1 MQFRNLIGSV
11 DIANTLT
18 QLADE
23 GRVSHTQ
30 LFVGRDGYGGL
41 PTAVAFAQYINCE
54 DKQHFNGDGQLR
66 ADSCGKCASCRKY
79 EKFIHPDLHFYFPNT
94 TTKKVT
100 EKNTSVDFI
109 DEFRTLFQQN
119 EGYFDLPRWY
129 DRLGIE
135 NKQAQI
141 NVRDVQN
148 LLQEISLTNY
158 EAKFKI
164 CVLWH
169 VEKLNADA
177 APRLLKSLEEP
188 PKNTLY
194 FLLTDD
200 VEHILPT
207 ILSRTQQLH
216 FRPLSE
222 EMIEQSLIQRY
233 SEDFSVEEIH
243 KTTLQAEGDYLRA
256 LSLLSAGEEEKMFQD
271 LFMRWMR
278 GVFQYTKDIVLLSEV
293 VAEITSLGRETLKR
307 FLQYTLDAMRSCF
320 LLSSGMHP
328 KIKPFDQV
336 DKKFQDF
343 FPPFIHARNISEIVQ
358 SINDSIE
365 YIMRNANA
373 KIVLMELSIAIGNR
387 LRAK

>member
-1 MQFRNLIGSV
+1 MQFRNLIGNV

-23 GRVSHTQ
+23 GRVSHTL

-41 PTAVAFAQYINCE
+41 PTSIAFAQYINCE
-54 DKQHFNGDGQLR
+54 DRQHFNGGGLLR

-94 TTKKVT
+94 TTKKIT
-100 EKNTSVDFI
+100 EKNTSIDFI
-109 DEFRTLFQQN
+109 GEFRELFQQTK
-119 EGYFDLPRWY
+119 GYFDLPQWY

-148 LLQEISLTNY
+148 LLQEVSLTNY
-158 EAKFKI
+158 EAKFKV

-207 ILSRTQQLH
+207 ILSRTQQLY
-216 FRPLSE
+216 FRPLPGE
-222 EMIEQSLIQRY
+222 AIEQSLFREN
-233 SEDFSVEEIH
+233 SEELSAEEIH
-243 KTTLQAEGDYLRA
+243 KIVLQSEGDYLKA
-256 LSLLSAGEEEKMFQD
+256 LSLQSTGEEEKMFQD

-278 GVFQYTKDIVLLSEV
+278 GVFQYTKDIMLLSDV
-293 VAEITSLGRETLKR
+293 VAEIAGLGRETLKR
-307 FLQYTLDAMRSCF
+307 FLQYTLEAMRSCF
-320 LLSSGMHP
+320 LLSVGVTP
-328 KIKPFDQV
+328 KIQPFEQV
-336 DKKFQDF
+336 DKKFQEF
-343 FPPFIHARNISEIVQ
+343 FPPFIHVRNISEIIQ
-358 SINDSIE
+358 PINDSIE
-365 YIMRNANA
+365 YMMRNANA
-373 KIVLMELSIAIGNR
+373 KVILMELSIVIGNQ